1 MRPVWPSARRRT
13 DARQASPLCCVIPSP
28 DTNPN
33 RPAMPETSDAA
44 PHVRP
49 SANAF
54 AEPSPVMR
62 ALLQRMARAG
72 HPPLWTLSV
81 QQARQAYDLATG
93 VLDVAPPSEVDVID
107 LDCPTR
113 DAKRLRMR
121 RYRARG
127 DKTAAAWEEPSG
139 ALLYTHGGGFVIGS
153 VTTHDI
159 LCRQLALYSGCA
171 VLSLDYRLAP
181 EHPFPTAVDDAWDAL
196 IWLRENAPM
205 LGIDPERIAVG
216 GDSAGGT
223 LAAVCAIMAR
233 DAGWPLALQVLFY
246 PGTAGWANTASAQRY
261 AHGYLLEREHLD
273 WFFGHYLCDPGERDD
288 WRFAPLLA
296 SDLSALAPAWI
307 GLAGCDLLHDEGVLY
322 ADRLRQAGVAVEL
335 REWPG
340 VTHDF
345 IRMGRALHEAGEAVR
360 AAAAALRTALCV
372 QT

>member
-1 MRPVWPSARRRT
+1 MLGYPES
-13 DARQASPLCCVIPSP
+13 QS
-28 DTNPN
+28 NPN
-33 RPAMPETSDAA
+33 RPAMPETPDAV
-44 PHVRP
+44 PRVRP
-49 SANAF
+49 IPNTL

-62 ALLQRMARAG
+62 ALLQRIARAG

-81 QQARQAYDLATG
+81 QQARQAYDAAAG
-93 VLDVAPPSEVDVID
+93 VLDVAPPSEVGVID
-107 LDCPTR
+107 LDCPAR
-113 DAKRLRMR
+113 DATRLHVR
-121 RYRARG
+121 RYLAG
-127 DKTAAAWEEPSG
+127 DGRSGAAWEDPPG
-139 ALLYTHGGGFVIGS
+139 ALLYMHGGGFVIGS
-153 VTTHDI
+153 VLTHDI
-159 LCRQLALYSGCA
+159 VCRQLALYSGCA

-181 EHPFPTAVDDAWDAL
+181 QHPFPTAVDDAWDAL

-205 LGIDPERIAVG
+205 LGINPERIAVG

-273 WFFGHYLCDPGERDD
+273 WFFGHYLRDPAERDD

-296 SDLSALAPAWI
+296 NDLSALAPAWI

-335 REWPG
+335 HEWPG

-360 AAAAALRTALCV
+360 AAAAALREALCM
-372 QT
+372 QA